1 MNENNIQTRPHNVIV
16 DNRRK
21 MELTGVKDVS
31 GFDEQTVSLITEM
44 GGLVIKGSG
53 LHITRL
59 SLDTGDVTVEGNIN
73 AMQYTTSGSSS
84 KGFVSKLF
92 R

>member
-1 MNENNIQTRPHNVIV
+1 MNENNIQTKPHNVII

-21 MELTGVKDVS
+21 MELTGVRGVS

-44 GGLVIKGSG
+44 GGLVIKGTG

-59 SLDTGDVTVEGNIN
+59 SLDTGDVTVEGNVN
-73 AMQYTTSGSSS
+73 AMQYTTAGTPS
-84 KGFVSKLF
+84 KGLVSKLF

>member
-1 MNENNIQTRPHNVIV
+1 MNENNIQTKPHNVII

-21 MELTGVKDVS
+21 MELTGVRDVS
-31 GFDEQTVSLITEM
+31 GLDEQTVSLITEM
-44 GGLVIKGSG
+44 GGLVIKGTG

-59 SLDTGDVTVEGNIN
+59 SLDTGDVTVEGNVN
-73 AMQYTTSGSSS
+73 AMQYTTAGTPS
-84 KGFVSKLF
+84 KGIVSKLF

>member
-1 MNENNIQTRPHNVIV
+1 
-16 DNRRK
+16 
-21 MELTGVKDVS
+21 MELTGVRDVS

-44 GGLVIKGSG
+44 GGLVIKGTG

-59 SLDTGDVTVEGNIN
+59 SLDTGDVTVEGNVN
-73 AMQYTTSGSSS
+73 AMQYTTAGTPS
-84 KGFVSKLF
+84 KGLVSKLF

>member
-1 MNENNIQTRPHNVIV
+1 MNENSIQTKPHNVII

-21 MELTGVKDVS
+21 MELTGVRDVS

-44 GGLVIKGSG
+44 GGLVIKGTG

-59 SLDTGDVTVEGNIN
+59 SLDTGDVTVEGNVN
-73 AMQYTTSGSSS
+73 AMQYTTAGTPS
-84 KGFVSKLF
+84 KGLVSKLF

>member
-1 MNENNIQTRPHNVIV
+1 MNENNIQTRPHNVII

-59 SLDTGDVTVEGNIN
+59 SLDTGDVTVEGNVN
-73 AMQYTTSGSSS
+73 AMQYTTAGASS

-92 R
+92 K

>member
-1 MNENNIQTRPHNVIV
+1 MNENNIQIKPHNVII

-21 MELTGVKDVS
+21 MELTGVCDVS

-44 GGLVIKGSG
+44 GGLVIKGTG

-59 SLDTGDVTVEGNIN
+59 SLDTGDVTVEGNVN
-73 AMQYTTSGSSS
+73 AMQYTTAGTPS
-84 KGFVSKLF
+84 KGLVSKLF

>member
-1 MNENNIQTRPHNVIV
+1 MNENNIQTKPHNVII

-21 MELTGVKDVS
+21 MELTGVRDVS
-31 GFDEQTVSLITEM
+31 GFDEQTVSLITER
-44 GGLVIKGSG
+44 GGFVIKGTG

-59 SLDTGDVTVEGNIN
+59 SLDTGDVAVEGNVN
-73 AMQYTTSGSSS
+73 AMQYTTAGTPS
-84 KGFVSKLF
+84 KGLVSKLF